1 MEIAAVVVN
10 YNTRDLLRSC
20 LESIR
25 GEGVP
30 EVVVVDNA
38 STDGSPDMVR
48 SEFPEVQLIAN
59 RHNPGYGGGANQGI
73 AACRAPCVLLLNS
86 DTILTPGAPAQLAA
100 WLDRHSRAAI
110 AGPRLLNP
118 DGTLQSSC
126 FPYLTP
132 FNVLVLNTWLNRL
145 ARLLPRFRP
154 TWRGSP
160 SRKGHWVK
168 GAALAIRREAFV
180 AVGGFDE
187 SYFMYAEELD
197 LCQRLHGAGWEI
209 HYTPEAAVV
218 HVEGASTEQDRQAMA
233 ERLFVSLEQFYR
245 QHQPERL
252 PRLRRVVKAVMLER
266 IARDKWKS
274 WRYPER
280 RARLAGDIEVWRRM
294 LGGPHP
300 PAPSPGPPSTP
311 SPGEGETCPL
321 GPFGPSRTDWRF
333 LLPRRRFQHLV
344 LVGGSPGMAEQ
355 LRGLPGI
362 AERVSETLAEQ
373 ADAVAVLQGA
383 GVSPADAARCLA
395 PGGWLY
401 WESDERRSLGSP
413 WAVPGRAVARLR
425 ACGLNVAGV
434 WAVWPSFERHEAYV
448 PTEALGWFGRTHYP
462 TTTLRERAIGRAL
475 RMISGALMT
484 RFFAIT
490 AVAGPAGDVPRPV
503 LLAHGLERVIL
514 LSFPPDRVVKVP
526 RLPAFNEKTVREQE
540 TLAQIRS
547 LLDAETARALPEPR
561 GTERYGEV
569 VAGVESYAP
578 GRSMVLTGGR
588 ESDLRLASEWLTRFH
603 LQTTLRRE
611 PWDGREIADSFAAF
625 HSTPKERALFDLVL
639 ARSRKLH
646 GLPFPIVWRH
656 RDFTPWNLLRDR
668 RGHLSVLDWE
678 GAQRGLALCDLLH
691 FVSHWDELAAGAAH
705 PQARLRAFSLGA
717 PASRRMVTRYCDRLS
732 IDHRFIPLLRVYTR
746 VEIALR
752 NPRRTF
758 DAEYVSALAERVPE
772 ELSHAG

>member
-25 GEGVP
+25 GEGLL

-38 STDGSPDMVR
+38 STDGSPEMVR
-48 SEFPEVQLIAN
+48 SEFPEVRLIAN

-86 DTILTPGAPAQLAA
+86 DTLLQSGAAPQLAA
-100 WLDRHSRAAI
+100 WLDRHPRAAI

-154 TWRGSP
+154 TWRGTP
-160 SRKGHWVK
+160 SRTGHWVK
-168 GAALAIRREAFV
+168 GAALAIRREAFA

-197 LCQRLHGAGWEI
+197 LCHRLHGAGWEI
-209 HYTPEAAVV
+209 HYTPEATVV
-218 HVEGASTEQDRQAMA
+218 HVEGASTEQDRHAMA

-245 QHQPERL
+245 QHYPERL

-280 RARLAGDIEVWRRM
+280 RERLAGDVEVWRRM
-294 LGGPHP
+294 LRREGPL
-300 PAPSPGPPSTP
+300 S
-311 SPGEGETCPL
+311 PL

-333 LLPRRRFQHLV
+333 LLPLRTFRHLV
-344 LVGGSPGMAEQ
+344 LLGGSPEMAEQ
-355 LRGLPGI
+355 LRGI
-362 AERVSETLAEQ
+362 AERVSETLEEQ

-383 GVSPADAARCLA
+383 NVSPAEAARCLA

-401 WESDERRSLGSP
+401 WESDERRSLRSP
-413 WAVPGRAVARLR
+413 WAVPGRAIARLR

-448 PTEALGWFGRTHYP
+448 PTPALGWFGRTHYP
-462 TTTLRERAIGRAL
+462 TRTLRERAIGTAMPAL
-475 RMISGALMT
+475 SGALMT

-490 AVAGPAGDVPRPV
+490 AVAGPAEEVPRPV
-503 LLAHGLERVIL
+503 LLTHGVERVIL
-514 LSFPPDRVVKVP
+514 LSFPPDKVIKVP
-526 RLPAFNEKTVREQE
+526 RDPAFNEKTVREQE
-540 TLAQIRS
+540 TLVQIRS
-547 LLDAETARALPEPR
+547 LLDAGTARALPEPR

-569 VAGVESYAP
+569 VASVESYAP

-588 ESDLRLASEWLTRFH
+588 ESDLHLAAEWLTRFH
-603 LQTTLRRE
+603 LQTTLHRE
-611 PWDGREIADSFAAF
+611 PWDGREVAESFAAWID
-625 HSTPKERALFDLVL
+625 HMGATPAEEKLFDLAL
-639 ARSRKLH
+639 ARSQELR

-656 RDFTPWNLLRDR
+656 RDFTPWNLLRDWGGR
-668 RGHLSVLDWE
+668 LSVLDWE
-678 GAQRGLALCDLLH
+678 GAQPGLALCDLLH
-691 FVSHWDELAAGAAH
+691 FVSHWDELAAQAAT
-705 PQARLRAFSLGA
+705 PEARLRAFSLGA
-717 PASRRMVTRYCDRLS
+717 PASCRQVTRYCDRLG
-732 IDHRFIPLLRVYTR
+732 IDTRFIPLLRVYTR

-752 NPRRTF
+752 NPGRTF

-772 ELSHAG
+772 ELRRAA